1 MAAVLVFYHKDE
13 SKDVPVPEGHSI
25 SIGRGDM
32 NEVDLRVNHRS
43 ISRVHARLELRGSD
57 WFVKDLNSRN
67 GTKVNGEKIEDETRL
82 SSGDEISFGSMKSVF
97 KLDDEDDD
105 ENAATIVE
113 SVGYSDDDEE
123 DEDLAAI
130 VASAAAAG
138 GGVDDDDDVMLL
150 WQ

>member
-13 SKDVPVPEGHSI
+13 SRDVPVPEGRSI

-67 GTKVNGEKIEDETRL
+67 GTYFRIKTEVPLSNGDY
-82 SSGDEISFGSMKSVF
+82 VF
-97 KLDDEDDD
+97 IGRQLLR
-105 ENAATIVE
+105 VE
-113 SVGYSDDDEE
+113 F
-123 DEDLAAI
+123 L
-130 VASAAAAG
+130 
-138 GGVDDDDDVMLL
+138 
-150 WQ
+150 